1 MRRREFMRRLGG
13 AAAAWPVAARAQ
25 QPALPVIGFLSNR
38 SPGSTAA
45 GLAAFRQGLKEV
57 GYVEGQ
63 NVAIEYRFAD
73 AHENRLPALA
83 ADLLHRQVSV
93 LVAEGPAAP
102 AAKAA
107 TTTLPIVFYT
117 GADPVKVGL
126 VASLNRPGG
135 NVTGVTN
142 VNAELGPKRVELL
155 HELHELIPTATILA
169 ALINPN
175 NATPA
180 ETQSRDLQ
188 AAALSLGLQ
197 LHILRAS
204 AESDF
209 DTVFADLAQLGAGG
223 LAIGGDGFFSGR
235 SEQLAALALSH
246 RVPAIFQ
253 FRPFVAS
260 GGLMS
265 YGGSGTDQF
274 RAVGVYAGRILKGEK
289 PGDLPVQQNSKV
301 DLIINLNT
309 AKALGLTV
317 PLSLLTRAD
326 EVIE

>member
-1 MRRREFMRRLGG
+1 VKLKRREFIKLIGG

-25 QPALPVIGFLSNR
+25 QQPIPVIGFLSSR
-38 SPGSTAA
+38 SPGSAAA
-45 GLAAFRQGLKEV
+45 GLAAFRQGLNEG
-57 GYVEGQ
+57 GYLEGQ

-73 AHENRLPALA
+73 DREDQLPALA
-83 ADLLHRQVSV
+83 TDLVRRQVSV

-126 VASLNRPGG
+126 VASLNGPGG

-142 VNAELGPKRVELL
+142 VNAELGPKRLELL
-155 HELHELIPTATILA
+155 HEVVPAATIIA

-188 AAALSLGLQ
+188 AAARSLGLQ
-197 LHILRAS
+197 LHVLRAS

-209 DTVFADLAQLGAGG
+209 DTVFAALAQLRAGG
-223 LAIGGDGFFSGR
+223 LAIGGDGFFSSR

-274 RAVGVYAGRILKGEK
+274 RALGVYAGRILKGEK

-301 DLIINLNT
+301 ELIINLKT
-309 AKALGLTV
+309 AKTLGLAV
-317 PLSLLTRAD
+317 PLALLTRAD